1 MSRHLPITA
10 AALLLAASAAFSQGG
25 IAPVIQTLEA
35 QGFTVVET
43 TREANRVRIEAR
55 SASQQRELVYD
66 SRTGELLSD
75 ELTPLRD
82 RDRDQ
87 DRLQDEDGDGEP
99 DQDRDRDRDQ
109 DMERADDPDQDQD
122 QSRDGTGNRN

>member
-75 ELTPLRD
+75 ELTPLRATA
-82 RDRDQ
+82 
-87 DRLQDEDGDGEP
+87 
-99 DQDRDRDRDQ
+99 
-109 DMERADDPDQDQD
+109 RAT
-122 QSRDGTGNRN
+122 GTEFGRQAAPRGLAAPAQPSTIT

>member
-10 AALLLAASAAFSQGG
+10 AAFLLAASAAFSQGG

-43 TREANRVRIEAR
+43 TREANRLRIEAR
-55 SASQQRELVYD
+55 SADQWRELVYD

-87 DRLQDEDGDGEP
+87 YRLQDGDGDGEP

-109 DMERADDPDQDQD
+109 DMERADDQDRD
-122 QSRDGTGNRN
+122 QSRDGTGDRN